1 MMCAEAKSTTQGSI
15 DSPDADH
22 EKTRAM
28 ILECANQKYQAASKG
43 RANFDKLE
51 QNLGN
56 ADLQI
61 LSPAGKPVWSVATL
75 RSILTNEKYKGDAL
89 LQKTYVVD
97 CITHKS
103 KRNDDRPQYYVEN
116 NHPPIVS
123 KEVFDRV
130 QAEMARR
137 TSKRKVK
144 EVGTKTDSGKYSSK
158 YALTDML
165 ICGHCGT
172 PYRRCT
178 WSKRGNKKIVWRCI
192 SRLDYGTK
200 YCPDSPSIE
209 ETLLQNAI
217 VDCIK
222 QVVQDES
229 GYATIENLKQ
239 HVSMYFGKDD
249 ENSTAADEA
258 KASELIQ
265 AITEAASTGQYT
277 PEMQSMVEELNR
289 IKAKI
294 TEKKSRQTEAQESSQ
309 RIDDI
314 LAAIDKL
321 KDTPI
326 AFDNQAIRQ
335 IVECI
340 KVMSK
345 DEIVIIFKG
354 GIERTVTLG

>member
-1 MMCAEAKSTTQGSI
+1 
-15 DSPDADH
+15 
-22 EKTRAM
+22 
-28 ILECANQKYQAASKG
+28 
-43 RANFDKLE
+43 
-51 QNLGN
+51 
-56 ADLQI
+56 
-61 LSPAGKPVWSVATL
+61 
-75 RSILTNEKYKGDAL
+75 
-89 LQKTYVVD
+89 
-97 CITHKS
+97 
-103 KRNDDRPQYYVEN
+103 
-116 NHPPIVS
+116 
-123 KEVFDRV
+123 
-130 QAEMARR
+130 MARR

-165 ICGHCGT
+165 VCGHCGT

-326 AFDNQAIRQ
+326 AFDNQAMRQ
-335 IVECI
+335 IIECI